1 MAAHGFLCL
10 PTLQPLASATS
21 LQISGALATGRQIT
35 APPEQYLRRL
45 PVGQH
50 RSVEIAATVKGS
62 RALIKVY
69 TSLKVSAENANT
81 CYGPGIEPTI
91 TMVSLKWLGCKQ
103 FGALDLR
110 HIG

>member
-1 MAAHGFLCL
+1 MCL

-69 TSLKVSAENANT
+69 TSLKVSAEDANA
-81 CYGPGIEPTI
+81 CYGPGMEPTI
-91 TMVSLKWLGCKQ
+91 TMVRLFCLACER
-103 FGALDLR
+103 FGVLALR
-110 HIG
+110 